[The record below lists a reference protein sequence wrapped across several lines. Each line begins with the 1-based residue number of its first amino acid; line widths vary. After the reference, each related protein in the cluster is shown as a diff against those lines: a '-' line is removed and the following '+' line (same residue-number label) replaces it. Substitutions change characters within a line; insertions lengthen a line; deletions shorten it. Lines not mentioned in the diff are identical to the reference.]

1 MCPQN
6 QASYLL
12 CLVCTKFAASFLALP
27 VRFDSFGECAARTSL
42 CPARPGL
49 EETTRLISP
58 LQLSGR
64 LLHYSGRLTFG
75 LSDLTIHRGFSIL
88 DPVLRG
94 KDAIPPHLMSDAASS
109 VEVLKIDR

>member
-49 EETTRLISP
+49 EATTRLISP

-75 LSDLTIHRGFSIL
+75 LSDLRRPAL
-88 DPVLRG
+88 KWPVRKKQG
-94 KDAIPPHLMSDAASS
+94 DDHENRSD
-109 VEVLKIDR
+109 